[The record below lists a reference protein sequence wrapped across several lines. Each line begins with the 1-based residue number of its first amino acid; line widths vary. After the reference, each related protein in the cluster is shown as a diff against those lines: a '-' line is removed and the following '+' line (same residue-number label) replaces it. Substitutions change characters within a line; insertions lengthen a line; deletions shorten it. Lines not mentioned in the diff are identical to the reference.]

1 MTTYIIGWLAI
12 AALTPCFVV
21 AGLLVL
27 HLMHEAELDFFS
39 TFPGEVEMPTP
50 EQLYPSSH
58 APRARVVQTYEGDSL
73 AQGVCR
79 AMILAM
85 EYKVV
90 VLIHDFVA
98 VMVFPGDD
106 AEEIAT
112 EWHET
117 RRVLN
122 TIKCNGK

>member
-1 MTTYIIGWLAI
+1 MTIIFACFLGCCTFCVLILFIEYGDHWI
-12 AALTPCFVV
+12 AK
-21 AGLLVL
+21 
-27 HLMHEAELDFFS
+27 S
-39 TFPGEVEMPTP
+39 FPGEVEMPTP

>member
-1 MTTYIIGWLAI
+1 MTFIYGS
-12 AALTPCFVV
+12 ALFFATFCVLI
-21 AGLLVL
+21 LLV
-27 HLMHEAELDFFS
+27 ELADRWIAKA
-39 TFPGEVEMPTP
+39 FPGEVEMPTP